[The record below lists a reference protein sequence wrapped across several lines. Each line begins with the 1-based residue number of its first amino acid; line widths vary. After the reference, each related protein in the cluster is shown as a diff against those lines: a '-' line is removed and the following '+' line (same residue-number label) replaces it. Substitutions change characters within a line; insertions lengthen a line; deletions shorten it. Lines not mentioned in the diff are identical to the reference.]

1 MKIKSR
7 NVLRKTDEK
16 ALFNDIVEAFGDA
29 GAFRGRKLELVESD
43 RAEFIFVDGEPLLF
57 RIEGK
62 IFPTVKGA
70 LKLAPSRRRVV
81 VDQGAVKF
89 IINGADVM
97 GPGIVEADQD
107 IREGDLVIVVERVH
121 GKALAIGRALLS
133 GKDMVG
139 KSGKAVKSI
148 HHVGDELW
156 SLNRNR

>member
-16 ALFNDIVEAFGDA
+16 ALINDIEEVFGDTA
-29 GAFRGRKLELVESD
+29 AFRNRKLELVETD
-43 RAEFIFVDGEPLLF
+43 EAEFIFVDGEPILF

-70 LKLAPSRRRVV
+70 LKLAPSRRKVV
-81 VDQGAVKF
+81 VDPGAVRF

-97 GPGIVEADQD
+97 GPGIVEADPD
-107 IREGDLVIVVERVH
+107 IREGDLVIVVEKAH
-121 GKALAIGRALLS
+121 GKALAIGKALMP

-139 KSGKAVKSI
+139 KSGKAVKSV
-148 HHVGDELW
+148 HYVGDELW
-156 SLNRNR
+156 KLEQK